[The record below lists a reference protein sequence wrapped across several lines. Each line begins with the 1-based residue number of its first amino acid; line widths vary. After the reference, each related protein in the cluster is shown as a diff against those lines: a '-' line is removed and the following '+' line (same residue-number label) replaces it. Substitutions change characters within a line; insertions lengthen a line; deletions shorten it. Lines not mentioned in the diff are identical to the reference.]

1 MLWNNIIIALR
12 NLRKNAAY
20 AGINISGLALGLTI
34 FVFGSLLVEYESTHD
49 EYFENTPR
57 IFTVGSLAAPE
68 LNISFKRM
76 DTTYMAVG
84 PIIETE
90 ISEALAVVRTM
101 SREYLLSTGV
111 ESFYEDVRFSDPA
124 FLEIFDF
131 EYLYGDATALN
142 DPTGLVITDSVAV
155 SYFGNSD
162 VLGKVITF
170 DNKFDFHVTAVIK
183 DIPLNTHFISLI
195 TDSRLGII
203 APIRALNRL
212 RDGYDADTGDW
223 NNLSLGDLTYVM
235 LPESLDRAW
244 LQSQTD
250 SIYEHLVPDGTKD
263 VISGFEIYPLQ
274 EANLAIWRTVGMP
287 VIGVIALL
295 SFMVLIVACV
305 NYTNLATAQSLGRS
319 REVGMR
325 KTMGATQRQL
335 LLQFLT
341 ESLVIAVIA
350 MIIAIAALEII
361 IPLFNNAAG
370 KVLTL
375 DYVATLPWLILTT
388 TLVGLLAGLYPAWL
402 ITRTNPIE
410 ALRDAARK
418 GRKGSKVRS
427 VMIGAQF
434 AISAF
439 MLALVTVVYMQNE
452 RVKESSHIFPRAE
465 IYTIDRLNIE
475 GIRDKLETLKHE
487 LEALPNI
494 NSVAFSSQVPF
505 EQNNSQRGVSLQPG
519 DIAGEFVL
527 SQMRMSPEFLD
538 TYDIPLLAG
547 RNLQRDIG
555 NDVRTQESEVLNVLV
570 NELALVHLGVESP
583 VDAINMRFYS
593 LDEESTLQEFIVA
606 GVVPTRNI
614 VGLFN
619 KENAWM
625 FQYDPWALR
634 IGSVRVAQGN
644 FIETI
649 ASIEEV
655 WKRVIPD
662 YPIQGRFLDEIFEDI
677 YDVLKYMN
685 MALAMFAFVAL
696 SLALVGLF
704 GLAAFMAAQRTK
716 EIGMR
721 KVLGASSLQIAR
733 LLVWQFS
740 TPILWALLVA
750 LPAAYWASNMYLNF
764 FADRIEAPIP
774 ILLLAG
780 LTAVLLAWGTIA
792 GHAIRIARSNP
803 IQALRYE

>member
-20 AGINISGLALGLTI
+20 AAINISGLALGLTI
-34 FVFGSLLVEYESTHD
+34 FVFGGLLVEYESSHD
-49 EYFENTPR
+49 GYFDNTPR
-57 IFTVGSLAAPE
+57 IFTVGSMAAPE
-68 LNISFKRM
+68 LNISFKRF
-76 DTTYMAVG
+76 DSTYMAVG

-90 ISEALAVVRTM
+90 IPEATAVARTQN
-101 SREYLLSTGV
+101 REYLLSTGV

-131 EYLYGDATALN
+131 EYLYGDASALN

-155 SYFGNSD
+155 SYFGSND
-162 VLGKVITF
+162 ALGKVITF
-170 DNKFDFHVTAVIK
+170 DNEFDFHVTAVIE
-183 DIPLNTHFISLI
+183 DIPLNTHFISLVS
-195 TDSRLGII
+195 DSKLGII
-203 APIRALNRL
+203 APLRALNRL
-212 RDGYDADTGDW
+212 REYDADTGDW

-235 LPESLDRAW
+235 LPQSLDRQW
-244 LQSQTD
+244 LQSQMD
-250 SIYEHLVPDGTKD
+250 GIYEHLVPDEAKD
-263 VISGFEIYPLQ
+263 VISNFEIYPLQ

-287 VIGVIALL
+287 VISVIALL
-295 SFMVLIVACV
+295 SFMVLVVACV

-375 DYVATLPWLILTT
+375 DYVATLPWLLLTT
-388 TLVGLLAGLYPAWL
+388 ALVGLLAGLYPAWL

-570 NELALVHLGVESP
+570 NELALVHLGVENP

-593 LDEESTLQEFIVA
+593 LDEEATLQEFIVA

-619 KENAWM
+619 KEKAWM

-662 YPIQGRFLDEIFEDI
+662 YPIQGRFLDEVFEDI

-704 GLAAFMAAQRTK
+704 GLAAFMAARRTK

-721 KVLGASSLQIAR
+721 KVLGASSFQIAR

-780 LTAVLLAWGTIA
+780 LIAVLLAWGTIA

-803 IQALRYE
+803 IRALRYE